1 MAYSQEDAVAEETFR
16 ALVADDA
23 GGKTVT
29 EFRQITRAEL
39 PGGDALVEVAYSS
52 LNYKDALAVTGRGKV
67 IRRFPTVPGIDLA
80 GTVVECSGGAFSP
93 GDRVLATGCGLG
105 ELHWGGFSGMA
116 RVKSEWLVPVPE
128 GMSLRESMAL
138 GTAGF
143 TAMLAAMAL
152 REHGVLPGAG
162 KVVVTG
168 AAGGVGSLSVAL
180 LAALGYAVAASTG
193 RPEAADYLKSLG
205 AAEVLDRA
213 LLPSLAKPLESETW
227 AGGVDT
233 VGSAT
238 LAGLLASTAR
248 HGCVAACGLA
258 GGADLKTTVFPFILR
273 GVSLCGIDSLVCPM
287 DRRLEAWDRL
297 NEEVPKD
304 ALARIAQ
311 VRPLSEVRALSE
323 EVLAGRVRGRVVLDV
338 KA

>member
-1 MAYSQEDAVAEETFR
+1 MGYSQEDAVPDETFR
-16 ALVADDA
+16 ALLLEEA
-23 GGKTVT
+23 GGRTAA
-29 EFRQITRAEL
+29 EFREL
-39 PGGDALVEVAYSS
+39 RPQDLPEGDALVEVAYSS
-52 LNYKDALAVTGRGKV
+52 LNYKDALAITGRGKV
-67 IRRFPTVPGIDLA
+67 IRRFPMVPGIDLA
-80 GTVVECSGGAFSP
+80 GTVAECSGGAFSP

-105 ELHWGGFSGMA
+105 ELHWGGFSRMA
-116 RVKSEWLVPVPE
+116 RVRPEWLVPVPE

-162 KVVVTG
+162 RVVVTG

-205 AAEVLDRA
+205 AAEVVGRA

-233 VGSAT
+233 VGGAT

-273 GVSLCGIDSLVCPM
+273 GVTLCGIDSLVCPM
-287 DRRLEAWDRL
+287 DRRLEAWGRL
-297 NEEVPKD
+297 DEEVPKE

-311 VRPLSEVRALSE
+311 VKPLSEVPALSE
-323 EVLAGRVRGRVVLDV
+323 AILAGQVRGRIVVDV